1 MPHLSPPRPSPTLP
15 GLLLTVVLG
24 LAAAAC
30 QDAAGPPPY
39 MEAGVVDFD
48 YIGPA
53 STGSFTAD
61 GRCYWAPGY
70 PTADTACAVAMD
82 RGDTILIRGSLHPRT
97 AKWQQ
102 MNLQFPSDGQCVDTA
117 SCRIALDYLNRGG
130 TVLQQLRSRDAD
142 VTVLETADGR
152 IRGTF
157 TGLLYRV
164 GGLDSDTMRI
174 ANGTFDVPVG
184 P

>member
-1 MPHLSPPRPSPTLP
+1 MPHPSPPRPSQILRGVLLP
-15 GLLLTVVLG
+15 VAVALLVT
-24 LAAAAC
+24 AC
-30 QDAAGPPPY
+30 QDPAGPPDT

-53 STGSFTAD
+53 SAGSFTAD

-70 PTADTACAVAMD
+70 PTADSACAVAMD

-97 AKWQQ
+97 IKWQQ
-102 MNLQFPSDGQCVDTA
+102 MNLQFPADGQCTGGT

-130 TVLQQLRSRDAD
+130 TVLQELRSLEAD
-142 VTVLETADGR
+142 VTILEETGGR

-164 GGLDSDTMRI
+164 GGLASDTMRI
-174 ANGTFDVPVG
+174 AAGTFDVPVG